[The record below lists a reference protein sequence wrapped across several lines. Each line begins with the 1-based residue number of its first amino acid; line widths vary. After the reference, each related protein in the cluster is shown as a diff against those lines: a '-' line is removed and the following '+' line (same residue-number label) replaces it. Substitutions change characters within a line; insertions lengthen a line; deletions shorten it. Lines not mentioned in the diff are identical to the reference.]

1 MTCRTDS
8 LLTRHRPAPAE
19 SVSTPWPD
27 PTYTRLVPGPAAS
40 PDLRARA
47 RESGSKVARRMLDQP
62 LSRVGVLGAVV
73 LLAAT
78 AAFGGLE
85 EEAQDGPEVLA
96 FDVPAD
102 VAPFELTVHRVVW
115 TTDLPGQY
123 LSEKDN
129 RWIGVVATVRNT
141 SDAGVLGSTLSDALT
156 VQDVDG
162 LIERPGENGVRATS
176 TVVLADGSSLN
187 PVQPGLTYEAAF
199 LFEQD
204 GDVPPPERVTV
215 QVQRHTWRGGALD
228 STLSWRFPTTALRGE
243 LDARAAADDTAQ
255 DDA

>member
-1 MTCRTDS
+1 MS
-8 LLTRHRPAPAE
+8 
-19 SVSTPWPD
+19 
-27 PTYTRLVPGPAAS
+27 GPAAS

-47 RESGSKVARRMLDQP
+47 RAGGSKVARRVLDQP
-62 LSRVGVLGAVV
+62 LSRIGVLGAVL

-85 EEAQDGPEVLA
+85 EETQDGPEVLA

-102 VAPFELTVHRVVW
+102 VAPFEITVHRVVW
-115 TTDLPGQY
+115 TTELPGQY

-129 RWIGVVATVRNT
+129 RWVGVVATVRNT
-141 SDAGVLGSTLSDALT
+141 SDAGVLGSLLGDALT

-162 LIERPGENGVRATS
+162 LVGRAGEDGVRPGSIAL
-176 TVVLADGSSLN
+176 LADGSSLN

-204 GDVPPPERVTV
+204 GDVPPPQRVTV
-215 QVQRHTWRGGALD
+215 QLQRHTWRGGTLD
-228 STLSWRFPTTALRGE
+228 STPAWRFPETVLRGE
-243 LDARAAADDTAQ
+243 LDARAAADDGQQ